1 MRIALMFMLALYL
14 LLGPAPAGAAAV
26 SAVEDDEKRLW
37 LRAEEEEKKL
47 DASGMIYRNKDIE
60 EYLNSVIRKL
70 ASPVQLKAVPIRV
83 SVIRERI
90 CNAFAFPNGRIYIHS
105 GMLAAMENEAQLAT
119 LLGHES
125 VHALNRHT
133 LYELRD
139 AKGKTA
145 FSATLGALTGGF
157 LLPFGQLGALA
168 SIRGYSRDMESEA
181 DTEGFRML
189 VRAGYDPT
197 EATKIFIILQKEAAA
212 EDIKEAFFFASHP
225 KLQDRIDNY
234 EYLLKSEH
242 AGRRVGDT
250 NTERFLRGIGPLL
263 LDSAEWDIKA
273 GRYENA
279 RGSIGRYISGNG
291 ETARSVFLLGE
302 SYRQSGQKEDAPKAV
317 EYYLKAVT
325 IDQFYPDPHRIIG
338 MLAYKRNDREQARKS
353 LERYLELSPNAA
365 DRGYIKEMLKNLH

>member
-1 MRIALMFMLALYL
+1 MRFVLLIMLVLSL
-14 LLGPAPAGAAAV
+14 ISGPDTTGAAD
-26 SAVEDDEKRLW
+26 SATEDDEKRLW

-47 DASGMIYRNKDIE
+47 DASGIIYRNKDIE

-70 ASPVQLKAVPIRV
+70 VSPVQLKAVPIRV

-133 LYELRD
+133 INELRD

-168 SIRGYSRDMESEA
+168 SIRGYSREMESEA

-189 VRAGYDPT
+189 VRAGYDPA
-197 EATKIFIILQKEAAA
+197 EAPKIFIVLQQEAAA

-234 EYLLKSEH
+234 EYLLKSEY
-242 AGRRVGDT
+242 ADRRVGGT
-250 NTERFLRGIGPLL
+250 HTERFLRAIGPLL
-263 LDSAEWDIKA
+263 LDSADLDIKA

-279 RGSIGRYISGNG
+279 RSIIDRYIRGNG
-291 ETARSVFLLGE
+291 ETGRAAFLLGE
-302 SYRQSGQKEDAPKAV
+302 SYRQSRQKEDASKAA
-317 EYYLKAVT
+317 EYYLKAIT
-325 IDQFYPDPHRIIG
+325 IDPSYPDPHRIIG

-365 DRGYIKEMLKNLH
+365 DRGYIKEMLKDMH